1 MPAATFVQS
10 GEQIDY
16 TPNSAVA
23 AGAVVV
29 QGKLVGVAK
38 QPIAANVLGALAV
51 TGGFRGPKDSSNI
64 TAVGTMLYWDE
75 DGNPVG
81 GVAGSGALTTT
92 ATGNAFAGWALEIAG
107 AGVGT
112 VLFFLR
118 SANDKS
124 SLATD
129 DLSNVGTV
137 AHTAGKILVAN
148 GSKHEEVALSS
159 DATLAANGAAALNA
173 AHAEQTVLIPIA
185 ALDAGADLAA
195 LCLGLGR

>member
-92 ATGNAFAGWALEIAG
+92 ATGNAFAGWAPEIAASDDKG
-107 AGVGT
+107 AT
-112 VLFFLR
+112 CP
-118 SANDKS
+118 
-124 SLATD
+124 
-129 DLSNVGTV
+129 
-137 AHTAGKILVAN
+137 
-148 GSKHEEVALSS
+148 
-159 DATLAANGAAALNA
+159 
-173 AHAEQTVLIPIA
+173 Q
-185 ALDAGADLAA
+185 
-195 LCLGLGR
+195 